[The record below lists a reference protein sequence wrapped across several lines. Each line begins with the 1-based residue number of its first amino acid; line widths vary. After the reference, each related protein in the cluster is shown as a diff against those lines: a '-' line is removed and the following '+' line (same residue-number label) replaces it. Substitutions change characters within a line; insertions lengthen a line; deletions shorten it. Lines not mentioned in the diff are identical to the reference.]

1 MDNIRRL
8 HWLRKEKK
16 DLLKKVQDIEL
27 KILELN
33 NLSSAPVG
41 DGSKGSG
48 VSNPTEQYVL
58 RLTALKD
65 KRLKRIMEIT
75 EIENETEEF
84 IDKVKDS
91 EVRMI
96 MRKYYI
102 DGLSWNDIARL
113 YYKRNCDGSTPRKK
127 VSNYMKGI

>member
-41 DGSKGSG
+41 DGCKGSG

-84 IDKVKDS
+84 IDRVKDS
-91 EVRMI
+91 EVRML

>member
-84 IDKVKDS
+84 IDRVKDS
-91 EVRMI
+91 EVRML

-127 VSNYMKGI
+127 VNNYMKGI

>member
-84 IDKVKDS
+84 IDRVKDS
-91 EVRMI
+91 EVRML

-127 VSNYMKGI
+127 VNNYMKGN

>member
-84 IDKVKDS
+84 IDRVEDS
-91 EVRMI
+91 EVRML